1 MFNLNDDMLDGE
13 HFILREVPDEPE
25 EKMPDDR
32 LSRLEAD
39 FSELKHL
46 FYEKV
51 PHLEAELESLAAK
64 VDAPKPEEK
73 PRRMKGNPG
82 ESKYTYH
89 GVEHDENCRCR
100 LGSIPCIPV
109 EPEEQ
114 PCIMQANPESP
125 DPYHREV
132 HAAVWTCVGDP
143 VCTPVE
149 PEPAKEGEPSY
160 PWDSAPPGTVAA
172 GFSSNERAYFYYL
185 NSRDG
190 EFKLEAIYIQSGASL
205 NGCPWEQSL
214 RVNPKF
220 KGGK

>member
-25 EKMPDDR
+25 AKMPDDR
-32 LSRLEAD
+32 LSKLEAD

-64 VDAPKPEEK
+64 VDAPKSCDTCGGKKFIYPPNGDVADIRTCPDCNMGGAPKPEEK
-73 PRRMKGNPG
+73 
-82 ESKYTYH
+82 
-89 GVEHDENCRCR
+89 
-100 LGSIPCIPV
+100 
-109 EPEEQ
+109 

-172 GFSSNERAYFYYL
+172 GFSSNVRAHFYYL